1 MTLSSASPD
10 PRSVADHLGLGS
22 LADGEPGMDPDLL
35 RDLYKHARGEDD
47 ERRLFEGD
55 PSFTSGW
62 VNLDS
67 ERARQLISAF
77 VPLDDAD
84 SLKEARRTAQANLD
98 AQPWNDLLEIEAPP
112 IICKVKIHGAKWGLR
127 FQSAEPAMRGREVVN
142 ENLPQI
148 PIHDVEPEA
157 TALAVESVGTGT
169 PADEAT
175 ATHGPVA
182 QEAPETSAAEDAL
195 RRGGL
200 PT

>member
-1 MTLSSASPD
+1 MSLISASPD

-35 RDLYKHARGEDD
+35 RDLYRHARGEDGK
-47 ERRLFEGD
+47 RCLFEGD

-98 AQPWNDLLEIEAPP
+98 AQPWNDLLGIEAPP

-142 ENLPQI
+142 ENLPEI
-148 PIHDVEPEA
+148 PMSPTESAETSSPVDPPGWEERRHEA
-157 TALAVESVGTGT
+157 
-169 PADEAT
+169 P

-182 QEAPETSAAEDAL
+182 DGQTETGAADDAL
-195 RRGGL
+195 RRAGL